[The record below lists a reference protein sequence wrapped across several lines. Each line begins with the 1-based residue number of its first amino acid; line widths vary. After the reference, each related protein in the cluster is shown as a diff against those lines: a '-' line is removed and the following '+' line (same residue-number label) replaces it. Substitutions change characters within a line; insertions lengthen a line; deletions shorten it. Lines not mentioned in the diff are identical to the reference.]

1 LRWKENKFFFIIRI
15 ESHNINGRITLGQSI
30 GMNDDDDNGQMTN
43 KKLDYDKKLSRT
55 SLNINDKSKMKNL
68 VDEQIYKTS
77 SNSNVFSRIMH
88 SEPHVQ

>member
-1 LRWKENKFFFIIRI
+1 
-15 ESHNINGRITLGQSI
+15 
-30 GMNDDDDNGQMTN
+30 MNDDDDNGQRTN

-55 SLNINDKSKMKNL
+55 SLNINDKSKMTNL

>member
-1 LRWKENKFFFIIRI
+1 
-15 ESHNINGRITLGQSI
+15 
-30 GMNDDDDNGQMTN
+30 MNDDDDDDNGQMTN

-55 SLNINDKSKMKNL
+55 SLNINDKSKMTNL

-77 SNSNVFSRIMH
+77 SNPNVFSRIMH